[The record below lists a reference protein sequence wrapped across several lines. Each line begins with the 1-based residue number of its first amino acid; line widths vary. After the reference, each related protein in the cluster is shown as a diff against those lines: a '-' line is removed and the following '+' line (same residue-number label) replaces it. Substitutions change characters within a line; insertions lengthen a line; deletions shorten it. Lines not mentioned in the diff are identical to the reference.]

1 MTNKEAILRLKE
13 EIELYTPYAKT
24 WNDARLDIEALEMAI
39 QALEQTQWIP
49 VSEMPKEDGL
59 YLVYTEE
66 QPFVCPFEDGE
77 FFIDDVIAWMPL
89 PKPYEPQEDCDTCKH
104 KDDGW
109 DSEHCDGCC
118 GNHSGFELQER
129 SNKE

>member
-1 MTNKEAILRLKE
+1 MTNKEAIGKLRLFDFIGSNEDE
-13 EIELYTPYAKT
+13 EFLT
-24 WNDARLDIEALEMAI
+24 ALEMAI

-89 PKPYEPQEDCDTCKH
+89 PKPYKPQE
-104 KDDGW
+104 
-109 DSEHCDGCC
+109 SEDR
-118 GNHSGFELQER
+118 E
-129 SNKE
+129 